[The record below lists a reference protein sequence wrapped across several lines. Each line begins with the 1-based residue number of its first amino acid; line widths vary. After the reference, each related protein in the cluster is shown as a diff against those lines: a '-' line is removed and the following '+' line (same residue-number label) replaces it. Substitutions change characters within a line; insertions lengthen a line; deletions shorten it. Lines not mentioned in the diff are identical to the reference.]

1 MTDSSRV
8 GIVLSVHN
16 GAAYLEE
23 QVDSIRAQT
32 HEEWRLWIRDDGST
46 DDTAE
51 LANRLAAR
59 DERVSLVHDDAQRL
73 GAGPSFGTLL
83 QGLPAAVEYVF
94 CCDADDVWFI
104 DKIERSL
111 DAMREA
117 EAEGRGPLLVHS
129 DLQVADSALNLIH
142 DSYWE
147 LVGINP
153 DDTSFP
159 SLFVHNVATG
169 PTILMNRELFE
180 RVTPIPQEAA
190 YQDWWITLVAAA
202 VGRIVAI
209 PEPTVTY
216 RRHDSNTTPE
226 LTGPIQSIDGGLRR
240 LGRFK
245 ESTHA
250 MRGWIQASALQT
262 QGFLPRFGD
271 RLAPDV
277 VRAAQEIASIP
288 TANLLR
294 RKRLLLRY
302 FTSKNLGLL
311 RSLSILVRG

>member
-1 MTDSSRV
+1 MTESSRV

-23 QVDSIRAQT
+23 QVESIRAQT
-32 HEEWRLWIRDDGST
+32 HEKWRLWIRDDGST
-46 DDTAE
+46 DGTAE
-51 LANRLAAR
+51 LAHRLAAH
-59 DERVSLVHDDAQRL
+59 DERVLLVRDDAQRL

-83 QGLPAAVEYVF
+83 QSLPGGVDYVF
-94 CCDADDVWFI
+94 CCDADDVWFP

-111 DAMREA
+111 DVMGEA
-117 EAEGRGPLLVHS
+117 EAEGPAPVLVHS
-129 DLQVADSALNLIH
+129 DLQVADSALDVIH

-159 SLFVHNVATG
+159 GLFVHNVATG

-180 RVTPIPQEAA
+180 LVTPIPDEAV
-190 YQDWWITLVAAA
+190 YQDWWITIVAAA

-216 RRHDSNTTPE
+216 RRHDSNTTAE
-226 LTGPIQSIDGGLRR
+226 LTGPIQSIGAGLQR

-250 MRGWIQASALQT
+250 MRRWIEASALQT
-262 QGFLPRFGD
+262 QVFLPRFGD

-277 VRAAQEIASIP
+277 VRAAQEIATIP
-288 TANLLR
+288 NANLLG

>member
-1 MTDSSRV
+1 MTDSSSV

-23 QVDSIRAQT
+23 QVESIRAQT
-32 HEEWRLWIRDDGST
+32 HEEWHLWIRDDGST

-51 LANRLAAR
+51 LANRLATR
-59 DERVSLVHDDAQRL
+59 DERVSLVHDDAARL
-73 GAGPSFGTLL
+73 GSGPSFGMLL
-83 QGLPAAVEYVF
+83 EGLPRGIGYVF
-94 CCDADDVWFI
+94 CCDADDVWFT

-111 DAMREA
+111 DTMREA
-117 EAEGRGPLLVHS
+117 EAKGRGPLLVHS
-129 DLQVADSALNLIH
+129 DLRVADSALDLIH
-142 DSYWE
+142 SSYWE

-159 SLFVHNVATG
+159 GLFVHNVVTG
-169 PTILMNRELFE
+169 PTMLMNRDLFE

-216 RRHDSNTTPE
+216 RRHGSNTTPD
-226 LTGPIQSIDGGLRR
+226 LTGPIHGIGAGLRR
-240 LGRFK
+240 LGRLK
-245 ESTHA
+245 ESTQA
-250 MRGWIQASALQT
+250 MRGWIEASALQT
-262 QGFLPRFGD
+262 QVFLPRFGD

-277 VRAAQEIASIP
+277 VKAAQEIASIP
-288 TANLLR
+288 NASLLR

-302 FTSKNLGLL
+302 FTSNNLGLL

>member
-1 MTDSSRV
+1 MTDSSTV
-8 GIVLSVHN
+8 GIVLAVHN

-23 QVDSIRAQT
+23 QVESIRAQT
-32 HEEWRLWIRDDGST
+32 HEKWRLWIRDDGST

-51 LANRLAAR
+51 LVDRLAAR
-59 DERVSLVHDDAQRL
+59 DERVSRVHDNSQRL

-83 QGLPAAVEYVF
+83 QGLPRGIEYVF
-94 CCDADDVWFI
+94 CCDADDVWFT

-111 DAMREA
+111 DTMREA
-117 EAEGRGPLLVHS
+117 EMEGGGPLLVHS
-129 DLQVADSALNLIH
+129 DLRVADSALALIH
-142 DSYWE
+142 TSYWE
-147 LVGINP
+147 LIGINP
-153 DDTSFP
+153 NNTSFP
-159 SLFVHNVATG
+159 GLFVHNVATG
-169 PTILMNRELFE
+169 PTMMMNRDLFE

-190 YQDWWITLVAAA
+190 NHDWWITLVAAA

-216 RRHDSNTTPE
+216 RRHDSNTTAE
-226 LTGPIQSIDGGLRR
+226 FTGPIQSIGAGLQR

-245 ESTHA
+245 ESTHT

-262 QGFLPRFGD
+262 QAFLPRFGD

>member
-1 MTDSSRV
+1 MTDSSTV
-8 GIVLSVHN
+8 GIVLAVHN

-23 QVDSIRAQT
+23 QVESIRAQT
-32 HEEWRLWIRDDGST
+32 HEKWRLWIRDDGST

-51 LANRLAAR
+51 LVDRLAAR
-59 DERVSLVHDDAQRL
+59 DERVSRVHDNSQRL

-83 QGLPAAVEYVF
+83 QGLPRGIEYVF
-94 CCDADDVWFI
+94 CCDADDVWFT

-111 DAMREA
+111 DTMREA
-117 EAEGRGPLLVHS
+117 EMEGGGPLLVHS
-129 DLQVADSALNLIH
+129 DLRVADSALALIH
-142 DSYWE
+142 TSYWE
-147 LVGINP
+147 LIGINP
-153 DDTSFP
+153 NNTSFP
-159 SLFVHNVATG
+159 GLFVHNVATG
-169 PTILMNRELFE
+169 PTMMMNRDLFE

-190 YQDWWITLVAAA
+190 YQDWWITLVAGA
-202 VGRIVAI
+202 VGRVVAI

-262 QGFLPRFGD
+262 QVFLPRFGD

-277 VRAAQEIASIP
+277 VRAAQEIATIP
-288 TANLLR
+288 NTNLLG

>member
-1 MTDSSRV
+1 MTDSSTV
-8 GIVLSVHN
+8 GIVLAVHN

-23 QVDSIRAQT
+23 QVESIRAQT
-32 HEEWRLWIRDDGST
+32 HEKWRLWIRDDGST

-51 LANRLAAR
+51 LVDRLAAR
-59 DERVSLVHDDAQRL
+59 DERVSRVHDNSQRL

-83 QGLPAAVEYVF
+83 QGLPRGIEYVF
-94 CCDADDVWFI
+94 CCDADDVWFT

-111 DAMREA
+111 DTMREA
-117 EAEGRGPLLVHS
+117 EMEGGGPLLVHS
-129 DLQVADSALNLIH
+129 DLRVADSALALIH
-142 DSYWE
+142 TSYWE
-147 LVGINP
+147 LIGINP
-153 DDTSFP
+153 NNTSFP
-159 SLFVHNVATG
+159 GLFVHNVATG
-169 PTILMNRELFE
+169 PTMMMNRDLFE

-190 YQDWWITLVAAA
+190 NHDWWITLVAAA

-216 RRHDSNTTPE
+216 RRHDSNTTAE
-226 LTGPIQSIDGGLRR
+226 LTGPIQSIGAGLQR

-250 MRGWIQASALQT
+250 MRRWIEASALQT
-262 QGFLPRFGD
+262 QVFLPRFGD

-277 VRAAQEIASIP
+277 VRAAQEIATIP
-288 TANLLR
+288 NANLLG